1 MKYSIFS
8 IHKNIYFLYLHVFL
22 SLSYPLF
29 FGFSIINSFFTFL
42 QYSFLLSCNSKF
54 YSLTNSKYNYNTHM
68 NSAILSFYLLTN
80 RIEYELEFIF
90 IEYELEFIF
99 PHRNSTILSFHHIYY
114 LLTNIFEYSIIF
126 THMNSGIVLNSFLH
140 SYFFMNMYIHLLL
153 PYSPIIILTLTYFL
167 TILTEYTT

>member
-1 MKYSIFS
+1 M
-8 IHKNIYFLYLHVFL
+8 
-22 SLSYPLF
+22 F
-29 FGFSIINSFFTFL
+29 FGFYIINSFFSTETFI

-68 NSAILSFYLLTN
+68 NSAILSFYLL

-90 IEYELEFIF
+90 T
-99 PHRNSTILSFHHIYY
+99 HRNSTILSFHHIYY

-140 SYFFMNMYIHLLL
+140 SYLFMNMYIHLLL
-153 PYSPIIILTLTYFL
+153 YYSPIIILTLT
-167 TILTEYTT
+167 

>member
-1 MKYSIFS
+1 MYFFFLFYS
-8 IHKNIYFLYLHVFL
+8 
-22 SLSYPLF
+22 LF

-68 NSAILSFYLLTN
+68 NSPILSFYLLTN
-80 RIEYELEFIF
+80 RIEYEFEFIFIEYELEFIF

-99 PHRNSTILSFHHIYY
+99 THRNSTILSFHHIYY

-140 SYFFMNMYIHLLL
+140 SYLFMNMYIHLLL
-153 PYSPIIILTLTYFL
+153 YYSPIIILTLTYFL

>member
-1 MKYSIFS
+1 M
-8 IHKNIYFLYLHVFL
+8 
-22 SLSYPLF
+22 F

-42 QYSFLLSCNSKF
+42 QYSFLLSCYSKF

-99 PHRNSTILSFHHIYY
+99 THRNSTILSFHHIYY

-126 THMNSGIVLNSFLH
+126 THMNSYELRNCIEFFPSLIFIHEYVYSLTTLLFTYYH
-140 SYFFMNMYIHLLL
+140 SYTYLLSHHS
-153 PYSPIIILTLTYFL
+153 Y
-167 TILTEYTT
+167 

>member
-8 IHKNIYFLYLHVFL
+8 IHKNSKEYIFFILTCISSLFL
-22 SLSYPLF
+22 SIV
-29 FGFSIINSFFTFL
+29 FGFSIINSFFTFI

-54 YSLTNSKYNYNTHM
+54 YSLTNSKYNYNTHMNNYNTHM

-90 IEYELEFIF
+90 T
-99 PHRNSTILSFHHIYY
+99 HRNSTILSFHHIYY

-153 PYSPIIILTLTYFL
+153 YYLPIIILTLTYFL
-167 TILTEYTT
+167 TILT

>member
-1 MKYSIFS
+1 MYFFFLFYS
-8 IHKNIYFLYLHVFL
+8 
-22 SLSYPLF
+22 LF

-42 QYSFLLSCNSKF
+42 QYSFLLSCYSKF

-80 RIEYELEFIF
+80 RIEYEFEFIFIEYELEFIF

-126 THMNSGIVLNSFLH
+126 THRNSGIVLNSFLH

-153 PYSPIIILTLTYFL
+153 YYLPIIILTLTYFL
-167 TILTEYTT
+167 TILT

>member
-1 MKYSIFS
+1 
-8 IHKNIYFLYLHVFL
+8 
-22 SLSYPLF
+22 
-29 FGFSIINSFFTFL
+29 
-42 QYSFLLSCNSKF
+42 
-54 YSLTNSKYNYNTHM
+54 M
-68 NSAILSFYLLTN
+68 NSPILSFYLLTN

-114 LLTNIFEYSIIF
+114 LLTNIFEYSIIWV
-126 THMNSGIVLNSFLH
+126 NRYSGIVLNSFLH

-167 TILTEYTT
+167 TILTEYTTWYTIYSLILYSYLIYYNYYYYYYSYFLYNYLFSLLLS

>member
-1 MKYSIFS
+1 M
-8 IHKNIYFLYLHVFL
+8 
-22 SLSYPLF
+22 F

-42 QYSFLLSCNSKF
+42 QYSFLLSCYSKF

-68 NSAILSFYLLTN
+68 NSPILSFYLLTN
-80 RIEYELEFIF
+80 RIEYEFEFIFIEYELEFIFIEYELEFIF

-114 LLTNIFEYSIIF
+114 LLFTIYSRIFSNIPSYSLIW

-153 PYSPIIILTLTYFL
+153 YYLPIIILTLTYFL
-167 TILTEYTT
+167 TILT